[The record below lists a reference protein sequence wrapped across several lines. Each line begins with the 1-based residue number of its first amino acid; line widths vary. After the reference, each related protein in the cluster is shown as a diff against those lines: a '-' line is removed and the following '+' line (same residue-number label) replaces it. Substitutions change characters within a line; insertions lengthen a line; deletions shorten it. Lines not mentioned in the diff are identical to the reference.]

1 MLLHRH
7 VRDSAIKNGNWVV
20 IQLKYNYSTLPSNY
34 GTWMESSIF
43 FLLCNRIKYTWEKK
57 KEMESDESYKVKQS
71 EKVRDLEKKKL
82 NFFLFSR
89 VSAHE
94 CFKSFCRLPRREREV
109 VNRLT
114 CFSDMKRKKPQWF
127 ISKMWRCDLVQ
138 QLSNNLV
145 FTRMTWLVQIK
156 KF

>member
-20 IQLKYNYSTLPSNY
+20 IQLNYNYSTLPSNY

-94 CFKSFCRLPRREREV
+94 CFKSFCRLPRRGRSCKPINLFLWHEKEKNLNDLFQKCGV
-109 VNRLT
+109 VT
-114 CFSDMKRKKPQWF
+114 
-127 ISKMWRCDLVQ
+127 
-138 QLSNNLV
+138 
-145 FTRMTWLVQIK
+145 
-156 KF
+156 